1 MSPSAAGR
9 ASGGQAPFLRIE
21 DITKSFGALTAV
33 SGFALE
39 MPQGEFVSLLG
50 PSGCGKSTLLRIVA
64 GLEFPDRG
72 RVLLEGRDITQVP
85 PHKRPVN
92 MVFQRVTLFPHLNV
106 GENVAFGLRL
116 RRAGKSEIAART
128 QAALELVRLPGFGQR
143 AVQTL
148 SGGQAQRVALAR
160 AIVSRPKVL
169 LLDEPLSALD
179 LQIRRELQ
187 VELREIHAELGGT
200 FLYVTH
206 DQEEAMTMSDRVV
219 VMRDGRIIQA
229 GTPVELYT
237 APVSLFAASFVGT
250 SNVWHG
256 TLVQSGLPQPGPAE
270 TGLAGPGPVLPGHA
284 PYDRATIVD
293 IGERKI
299 AAGMVSDARPGDP
312 VWVVLRAECL
322 ELSEHDPDRA
332 AEDLASLAGVVA
344 DVRFAGPVVHYKVR
358 AGERHLT
365 VSRPTQGGRVLQ
377 GGQEVMASW
386 RPEDA
391 LVLAREAGTDG
402 ELPGTASA
410 PGREGVR

>member
-1 MSPSAAGR
+1 MT
-9 ASGGQAPFLRIE
+9 FLGLE
-21 DITKSFGALTAV
+21 TITKKFGPLAAV
-33 SGFALE
+33 SDFALE
-39 MPQGEFVSLLG
+39 VPQGEFVSLLG

-85 PHKRPVN
+85 AHKRPVN

-116 RRAGKSEIAART
+116 QRVGKSEISARVR
-128 QAALELVRLPGFGQR
+128 AVLDLVRLPGFEQR

-187 VELREIHAELGGT
+187 VELREIHAELGWT

-237 APVSLFAASFVGT
+237 APASVFVASFVGS
-250 SNVWHG
+250 SNVWPG
-256 TLVQSGLPQPGPAE
+256 TLVQSGLTQPGPAGSGPAE
-270 TGLAGPGPVLPGHA
+270 SDSAPSGLVRH
-284 PYDRATIVD
+284 DRATIVD
-293 IGERKI
+293 IGDRKI
-299 AAGMVSDARPGDP
+299 AAGKVSRAKPGDQ
-312 VWVVLRAECL
+312 VWVVLRAESV
-322 ELSEHDPDRA
+322 ELSERGPDRA
-332 AEDLASLAGVVA
+332 AEDKASLSGVVA
-344 DVRFAGPVVHYKVR
+344 DVRFAGPLVHYKVR
-358 AGERHLT
+358 AGERHFT
-365 VSRPTQGGRVLQ
+365 VSRPSQGGRVLHS
-377 GGQEVMASW
+377 GQEVIASW
-386 RPEDA
+386 CPEDA
-391 LVLAREAGTDG
+391 IVLAEESEMDS
-402 ELPGTASA
+402 ELPGAASP
-410 PGREGVR
+410 PGREGVG